1 MLGEAPVIEQRPHP
15 NGAAGAK
22 ISFEK
27 TCERIRKDYTD
38 PLVVAFARR
47 TLNDN
52 RQAKTT
58 AQKCQ
63 VMLDTLRA
71 KARYTLD
78 PILSEYVA
86 SARLILCLDSTQKDY
101 CHAGADCEELSATLC
116 SLLMAVGIE
125 CKLIG
130 QSFTSSGVPSHVLIA
145 AFAPES
151 ETWLRMDPSTSL
163 PVGRSHPATSEVEVD
178 PHTGLVPDFSGPDP
192 TATFVGVGAL
202 PGTLGLTLPG
212 EVIAYRQLWDAYVV
226 ATANAL
232 YACAQRSPPARSNLT
247 QAEFSDVYNGFG
259 QSLISSWNQH
269 ANSSDWQILVYA
281 NDYLQDFA
289 QVVVSVGNFYRPQ
302 LLLACP
308 DIPLPPLP
316 DVNDQ
321 SVVVSALESAKIV
334 TVGSLQLL
342 GIGAGGAIEYVDKTG
357 KAVANVVQ
365 TTVNYI
371 PWLVGGVIALS
382 GAFIVKELVVAQRLA
397 ATPPKVVSR
406 PAVKLPAHRRHVQL
420 RRRPV

>member
-1 MLGEAPVIEQRPHP
+1 MANVQSVPMEQNVHP
-15 NGAAGAK
+15 TGAAGAK
-22 ISFEK
+22 VSFEK

-38 PLVVAFARR
+38 PLVVSFARR
-47 TLNDN
+47 VLNEN
-52 RQAKTT
+52 RTATT
-58 AQKCQ
+58 TRRKCE
-63 VMLDTLRA
+63 VMLAALKSR
-71 KARYTLD
+71 ARYILD
-78 PILSEYVA
+78 PVLGEYIA
-86 SARLILCLDSTQKDY
+86 SARLILCLDSTQKDL
-101 CHAGADCEELSATLC
+101 CHAGGDCEELSATLC
-116 SLLMAVGIE
+116 ALLMSVGIE

-130 QSFTSSGVPSHVLIA
+130 QCFNSSRIPSHVLLA
-145 AFAPES
+145 AFDSGNE
-151 ETWLRMDPSTSL
+151 EWLRIDPSTSL

-178 PHTGLVPDFSGPDP
+178 PSTGLVPDFSGPDP
-192 TATFVGVGAL
+192 PATFVGVGAL

-232 YACAQRSPPARSNLT
+232 YACAQRTPPARSNLT

-259 QSLISSWNQH
+259 QSLINSWNQH

-302 LLLACP
+302 LQLACP
-308 DIPLPPLP
+308 DIALPPLP

-321 SVVVSALESAKIV
+321 SVVVSALESAKII

-342 GIGAGGAIEYVDKTG
+342 GIGAGGAVEYVDKTG

-371 PWLVGGVIALS
+371 PWLVGGVIAVS
-382 GAFIVKELVVAQRLA
+382 GAFIVKELVAAQRLA
-397 ATPPKVVSR
+397 ATPKVAAK
-406 PAVKLPAHRRHVQL
+406 PAVKPPMKRLRL
-420 RRRPV
+420 RRRLA